1 MANTLTYQAK
11 QTNGKYRASS
21 RTVISSD
28 GKTMTTN
35 AKGTDANGAP
45 MTLTLVYEKQ

>member
-1 MANTLTYQAK
+1 MLLT
-11 QTNGKYRASS
+11 G
-21 RTVISSD
+21 D
-28 GKTMTTN
+28 GKTMTTK